1 LKLTVWGAARTVTG
15 TMILVEANGARVLLD
30 CGLFQGRRSLSYE
43 RNLRFPFE
51 PASLHAVILSHAH
64 IDHSGNLPNL
74 VKQGYQGL
82 IWSTSATRDL
92 CASMLLDSGH
102 IQEADVK
109 YLNKKL
115 VRKGEPPVEPLY
127 TRADATRSMTQF
139 VSLGY
144 DRSFPVAPGITAH
157 FLDAGHILGSAMVV
171 LEVEEEGRTR
181 RLVFSGDVGRPDMAI
196 LRDPSTISEAD
207 FLIMESTYGSRRHQA
222 RDDARATLRKVILDA
237 YHRRG
242 KVLIPAFAVGRTQE
256 LVYDLHQLADA
267 QKIPPIKIFVDS
279 PLAVDVTQT
288 FRLHPECYDQET
300 HEFMLSDHHHRD
312 VFGFHK
318 LTYVRD
324 VEASKALNYLQE
336 PAVII
341 SASGMC
347 EAGRILHHLKHN
359 IEDRDNTILFV
370 GFQAEHT
377 LGRRI
382 LDGEPRVRIFGEEYD
397 VRARVES
404 IDGYSAHA
412 DSAELREWA
421 GHFDKEQLQRIF
433 LVHGE
438 FEAASTLADLLHQ
451 DGFHSVEVP
460 ERGQTFTL

>member
-1 LKLTVWGAARTVTG
+1 
-15 TMILVEANGARVLLD
+15 MI
-30 CGLFQGRRSLSYE
+30 
-43 RNLRFPFE
+43 
-51 PASLHAVILSHAH
+51 
-64 IDHSGNLPNL
+64 
-74 VKQGYQGL
+74 
-82 IWSTSATRDL
+82 
-92 CASMLLDSGH
+92 
-102 IQEADVK
+102 
-109 YLNKKL
+109 
-115 VRKGEPPVEPLY
+115 
-127 TRADATRSMTQF
+127 
-139 VSLGY
+139 
-144 DRSFPVAPGITAH
+144 
-157 FLDAGHILGSAMVV
+157 V
-171 LEVEEEGRTR
+171 LEVEEGDRPR
-181 RLVFSGDVGRPDMAI
+181 RLVFSGDLGRPEMAI
-196 LRDPSTISEAD
+196 LRDPTIITEAD
-207 FLIMESTYGSRRHQA
+207 FLVMESTYGNRQHES
-222 RDDARATLRKVILDA
+222 RDDARATLRQVILDT
-237 YHRRG
+237 YRRRG

-288 FRLHPECYDQET
+288 FRLHPECYDEET

-312 VFGFHK
+312 VFGFHM

-382 LDGEPRVRIFGEEYD
+382 LNGEPRVRIFGEEYD

-412 DSAELREWA
+412 DSAELRAWA
-421 GHFDKEQLQRIF
+421 SHFDRQQLQRIF
-433 LVHGE
+433 LVHSE
-438 FEAASTLADLLHQ
+438 AEAAFTLADLLHQ
-451 DGFHSVEVP
+451 DGFPKVEVP
-460 ERGQTFTL
+460 ERGQVFTL

>member
-1 LKLTVWGAARTVTG
+1 MKLTVWGAARTVTG
-15 TMILVEANGARVLLD
+15 MMILVEANDARVLLD
-30 CGLFQGRRSLSYE
+30 CGLFQGRRSLTYE
-43 RNLRFPFE
+43 RNLNFPFE
-51 PASLHAVILSHAH
+51 PAAIDAVVLSHAH

-74 VKQGYQGL
+74 VKQGFEGL
-82 IWSTSATRDL
+82 IWSTPATRDL

-102 IQEADVK
+102 IQESDVK
-109 YLNKKL
+109 YLNKQL
-115 VRKGEPPVEPLY
+115 VKKGEPPIEPLY
-127 TRADATRSMTQF
+127 TRADATRAMTQF
-139 VSLGY
+139 VSIGY
-144 DRSFPVAPGITAH
+144 DRAFPVAPGITAR
-157 FLDAGHILGSAMVV
+157 FLDAGHILGSAIVV
-171 LEVEEEGRTR
+171 LEVEESGQRR
-181 RLVFSGDVGRPDMAI
+181 RLVFSGDLGRPEMAI
-196 LRDPSTISEAD
+196 LRDPSTVSEAD
-207 FLIMESTYGSRRHQA
+207 FLIMESTYGSRRHEA
-222 RDDARATLRKVILDA
+222 RDDARATLRKVILET

-267 QKIPPIKIFVDS
+267 QKIPAVRIFVDS

-300 HEFMLSDHHHRD
+300 HEFMLSDRHHRD
-312 VFGFHK
+312 PFGFHM

-324 VEASKALNYLQE
+324 VEDSKALNFLQE

-359 IEDRDNTILFV
+359 IEERDNTILFV

-382 LDGEPRVRIFGEEYD
+382 RDGEPRVRIFGEEYD

-412 DSAELREWA
+412 DSAELRAWT
-421 GHFDKEQLQRIF
+421 GHFDRQRLQRIF

-438 FEAASTLADLLHQ
+438 AEAGLTLADALRQ
-451 DGFHSVEVP
+451 DDFPNVEIP